1 MEALK
6 TYTQEK
12 TLAERVNEILA
23 AEKMN
28 KQELAMKLSI
38 SRSMISQ
45 YLNGKYNS
53 NPETIEARLKEFV
66 SAYENGTADIMAV
79 PDTMINS
86 NVQPAKLGVTGG
98 VRPKI
103 QYFESTDYVQTI
115 GLCTSCQKEVG
126 IGIVVARS
134 GYGKTHALRKYATMP
149 RVVYI
154 EGNENMNCKDIVRRI
169 EGKIGMQR
177 SYGSIDERTERIIE
191 FFNIN
196 QGYLIIMDEADKLI
210 NKYTQKK
217 IELLRNISDGA
228 QVGLVLAGE
237 PVLESLLKQYDARF
251 ANRMDFYYKLRG
263 LSEEEVRDY
272 LEGYDVEEG
281 AMTEFLSRARNTQTG
296 CFRLL
301 DRTLNNV
308 IRILKDS
315 GQSTITT
322 KVISQASS
330 MMML

>member
-28 KQELAMKLSI
+28 KQELAMKLNI

-98 VRPKI
+98 VKPKI

-115 GLCTSCQKEVG
+115 GTVHFVPEGS
-126 IGIVVARS
+126 RHRNS
-134 GYGKTHALRKYATMP
+134 GCPVRIRQNP
-149 RVVYI
+149 R
-154 EGNENMNCKDIVRRI
+154 
-169 EGKIGMQR
+169 
-177 SYGSIDERTERIIE
+177 T
-191 FFNIN
+191 
-196 QGYLIIMDEADKLI
+196 
-210 NKYTQKK
+210 
-217 IELLRNISDGA
+217 
-228 QVGLVLAGE
+228 
-237 PVLESLLKQYDARF
+237 
-251 ANRMDFYYKLRG
+251 
-263 LSEEEVRDY
+263 
-272 LEGYDVEEG
+272 
-281 AMTEFLSRARNTQTG
+281 
-296 CFRLL
+296 
-301 DRTLNNV
+301 
-308 IRILKDS
+308 
-315 GQSTITT
+315 
-322 KVISQASS
+322 
-330 MMML
+330 